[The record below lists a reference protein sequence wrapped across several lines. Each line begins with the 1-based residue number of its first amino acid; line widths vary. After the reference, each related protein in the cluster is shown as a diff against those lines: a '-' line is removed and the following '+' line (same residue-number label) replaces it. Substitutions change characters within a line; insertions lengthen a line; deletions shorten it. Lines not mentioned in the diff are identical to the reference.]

1 MHLAGWIIKHQ
12 LLLWTRDIRWS
23 VWRSHDST
31 WSSSHRKERGSY
43 LMTGQT
49 AGGKTLSP
57 IPRAILAG
65 LIAGIMA
72 GYVSSIFAGTLGFVI
87 GFIAGAIVGSRTVL
101 LMHKAR
107 EQDQ

>member
-1 MHLAGWIIKHQ
+1 MRIVGWIIKHL
-12 LLLWTRDIRWS
+12 LLLWHRRIRGS
-23 VWRSHDST
+23 IQRGHDS
-31 WSSSHRKERGSY
+31 SRRSSHRQEGSGY
-43 LMTGQT
+43 LVTDQT
-49 AGGKTLSP
+49 AGSKTPSP

-65 LIAGIMA
+65 LIAGIAA
-72 GYVSSIFAGTLGFVI
+72 GYVSSIFAGTVGFVI